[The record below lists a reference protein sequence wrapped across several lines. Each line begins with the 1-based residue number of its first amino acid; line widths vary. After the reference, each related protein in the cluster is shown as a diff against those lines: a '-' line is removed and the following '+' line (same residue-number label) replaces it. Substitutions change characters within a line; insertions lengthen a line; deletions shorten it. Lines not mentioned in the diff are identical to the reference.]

1 VKPARLRP
9 AAERDLV
16 EIAHWYADQGGAALA
31 DRFFEE
37 ARAALSTVERTP
49 GIGSLRLG
57 EIAGVP
63 GLRSWALQNFPV
75 RWFYLERP
83 EFLDVLRLLGER
95 QDIAAILGPGP
106 H

>member
-1 VKPARLRP
+1 MKPARLRP

-16 EIAHWYADQGGAALA
+16 EIARWYADQGGTALA
-31 DRFFEE
+31 ERFFDE
-37 ARAALSTVERTP
+37 ARAALHAVERTP

-57 EIAGVP
+57 ELAGVP

-83 EFLDVLRLLGER
+83 EFVDVVRLLGER
-95 QDIAAILGPGP
+95 QDIAAILQPRP
-106 H
+106 R